1 MSVDPAADL
10 ISTGAINTEVIDD
23 HILKMEIDR
32 PTKLNGFT
40 PEMMDGLVDAFTRLD
55 EDDGLWCGLVTAN
68 GPHFTAGLDLPR
80 FQDRMQGGENS
91 MDRKGL
97 VDPTSLGRS
106 CRKPVV
112 YAVKGITYTV
122 GIELMLGGDIAVAA
136 DDCRFR
142 QHEPLRGIHA
152 TGGATMRFV
161 ERGGWGNAMY
171 HLLTSDEFTAEEA
184 YRIGLVQEVVPAGQ
198 EGDRALALARLVCE
212 GAPKAVQAT
221 KAASLRYLMEGHNAA
236 RAAFGPTQAELSAT
250 EDFQEGL
257 RSFVEKRPPKFT
269 GR

>member
-1 MSVDPAADL
+1 VSDESPVGRVNVD
-10 ISTGAINTEVIDD
+10 VVDD
-23 HILKMEIDR
+23 HILTMEIDR
-32 PTKLNGFT
+32 PAKLNGFT
-40 PEMMDGLVDAFTRLD
+40 PEMMDELVDAFTRLD
-55 EDDGLWCGLVTAN
+55 DDGDLWCGVVTAA

-80 FQDRMQGGENS
+80 WADRMQGGQRSAE
-91 MDRKGL
+91 REGL
-97 VDPTSLGRS
+97 VDPTALGRT

-171 HLLTSDEFTAEEA
+171 HLLTSDEFGASEA
-184 YRIGLVQEVVPAGQ
+184 HRIGLVQEVVPAGQ

-212 GAPKAVQAT
+212 GAPRAVQAT
-221 KAASLRYLMEGHNAA
+221 KASSLRYLMQGQEAA
-236 RAAFGPTQAELSAT
+236 RAALGPTQAELAAT

-257 RSFVEKRPPKFT
+257 RSFVEKRPPRFT

>member
-1 MSVDPAADL
+1 MSDP
-10 ISTGAINTEVIDD
+10 SVGAINTRVIDD
-23 HILKMEIDR
+23 HILEVEIDR
-32 PTKLNGFT
+32 PAKFNGFT
-40 PEMMDGLVDAFTRLD
+40 PEMMDGLVDAFTHLD
-55 EDDGLWCGLVTAN
+55 EDDDLWCGVVVAA

-80 FQDRMQGGENS
+80 FQERMQSGEKS
-91 MDRKGL
+91 MDRRGL
-97 VDPTSLGRS
+97 VDPTALGRA

-122 GIELMLGGDIAVAA
+122 GIELMLGGDIVVAA

-152 TGGATMRFV
+152 TGGATIRFV

-171 HLLTSDEFTAEEA
+171 HLLTSDEFTAAEA
-184 YRIGLVQEVVPAGQ
+184 YRIGLVQEVVPAG
-198 EGDRALALARLVCE
+198 EEADRALALARLICE

-221 KAASLRYLMEGHNAA
+221 KASSLRYQLEGQSAA
-236 RAAFGPTQAELSAT
+236 VAKLSSVQAELTAT

-257 RSFVEKRPPKFT
+257 ASFIERRSPKFNA
-269 GR
+269 R

>member
-1 MSVDPAADL
+1 MSESGLGTINV
-10 ISTGAINTEVIDD
+10 AIVDD
-23 HILKMEIDR
+23 HILTMEIDR
-32 PTKLNGFT
+32 PAKLNGFT
-40 PEMMDGLVDAFTRLD
+40 PEMMDGLVAAFTRLD
-55 EDDGLWCGLVTAN
+55 EDEDLWCGLVHAA

-80 FQDRMQGGENS
+80 FQERMQAGERS
-91 MDRKGL
+91 MDRVAQ
-97 VDPTSLGRS
+97 VDPTSLGRT

-152 TGGATMRFV
+152 TGGATIRFV

-171 HLLTSDEFTAEEA
+171 HLLTSDEFTAAEA
-184 YRIGLVQEVVPAGQ
+184 FRIGLVQEVVAAGR
-198 EGDRALALARLVCE
+198 EYERALELARLVCE

-221 KAASLRYLMEGHNAA
+221 KASSLRYLLEGHDAA
-236 RAAFGPTQAELSAT
+236 RGAFSMTQSALAST

-257 RSFVEKRPPKFT
+257 RSFIEKRPPKFQ